1 MSDPTIDAIEK
12 ALDMVC
18 DLCKP
23 KNIAGAKEWIMSIPA
38 QPDKD
43 PDLVIANGLREAKK
57 RIATLEKQRDNPW
70 ISVDERLPE
79 SMDDVLVTFIWDA
92 SPYNCVARRNRLG
105 YWEAYS
111 EEIGDYTT
119 WEGGGDVTHWMP
131 IPTNTNRG
139 INMKTELIEKVIGML
154 LDGETPTSG
163 EKEMIGDYVIVRCRD
178 AGVHAGTLVSYEGRE
193 VVLKNSR
200 RLWYW
205 KCANNQHSLSGVAEE
220 GITQESKIPGMVW
233 KIVLGD
239 ACEII
244 STSDKCQRSIQD
256 AKVHKTA

>member
-79 SMDDVLVTFIWDA
+79 EDLDCRSVLAVAKKKVAYIDYYRRVDDHWG
-92 SPYNCVARRNRLG
+92 SGNN
-105 YWEAYS
+105 
-111 EEIGDYTT
+111 
-119 WEGGGDVTHWMP
+119 VTHWMP
-131 IPTNTNRG
+131 IPTITNQHQPTPTNTNRG
-139 INMKTELIEKVIGML
+139 INMKTELIEKLIGML
-154 LDGETPTSG
+154 LDGETPTGG

-220 GITQESKIPGMVW
+220 GITQESKIPGMVR

-256 AKVHKTA
+256 AKVHKTV